1 MSLCTPCTP
10 GPPCDSEYPLLC
22 EPLETTANGK
32 RLVVEDSAACQKTIQ
47 APVSQQVLKTDGAA
61 NLTWT
66 NGANN
71 TVLAKSSTGV
81 VEFDQVQTAYIADSA
96 VTTAKINN
104 SAVTTAKIADSSV
117 TTAKI
122 ADNAITT
129 VKIADNAVNTLEI
142 ANEAVTSAKLRDSA
156 ALSVIGRSANST
168 GVPADIVAGADGRF
182 LRRSSSVLGFGAIV
196 SDDLP
201 AGTVLNAK
209 FYESSTEFVITDFI
223 PFDNSIPQN
232 GEGQQI
238 ISGSITPTKSTS
250 KILGIVS
257 VNGDSSGTNVQTV
270 LAAFR
275 GSVASAIAATWVKY
289 INYSSLIS
297 FEFTDSP
304 NTTSAT
310 TYSIRIGP
318 DSGTLYVNR
327 QQNAPTSLLGGAN
340 KITLT
345 LLEINPS

>member
-10 GPPCDSEYPLLC
+10 CPPCDSEYPLLC
-22 EPLETTANGK
+22 EPHETTANGK
-32 RLVVEDSAACQKTIQ
+32 RLVVEDSAACLKTIQ
-47 APVSQQVLKTDGAA
+47 TPAAQQVLKTDGAG

-66 NGANN
+66 NGANS

-96 VTTAKINN
+96 VTTAKIND
-104 SAVTTAKIADSSV
+104 SAVTTAKIADNAV

-129 VKIADNAVNTLEI
+129 AKIADNAVNTLEI
-142 ANEAVTSAKLRDSA
+142 ANEAVTNAKLRDSA

-168 GVPADIVAGADGRF
+168 GVPADIVAGADGQF

-209 FYESSTEFVITDFI
+209 FYESSTEFVITNVI
-223 PFDNSIPQN
+223 PFDNTVPQN

-238 ISGSITPTKSTS
+238 ISGSITPTKTTS

-257 VNGDSSGTNVQTV
+257 VNGDSDTAGAPTV

-275 GSVASAIAATWVKY
+275 DSVASAISATWVAY
-289 INYSSLIS
+289 ISYSSLIS
-297 FEFTDSP
+297 FEFIDSP

-310 TYSIRIGP
+310 TYSIRVGP
-318 DSGTLYVNR
+318 DSGTLYINR
-327 QQNAPTSLLGGAN
+327 AFSGSILGGSN

>member
-10 GPPCDSEYPLLC
+10 CPPCDSEYPLLC

-47 APVSQQVLKTDGAA
+47 TPATQQVLKTDGAS
-61 NLTWT
+61 NLAWT

-71 TVLAKSSTGV
+71 TVLAKSSTGI

-96 VTTAKINN
+96 VTTAKINDL
-104 SAVTTAKIADSSV
+104 AVVD
-117 TTAKI
+117 
-122 ADNAITT
+122 
-129 VKIADNAVNTLEI
+129 
-142 ANEAVTSAKLRDSA
+142 AKLRDSA

-209 FYESSTEFVITDFI
+209 FYESATEFVITNVI

-238 ISGSITPTKSTS
+238 ITGSITPTKTTS

-257 VNGDSSGTNVQTV
+257 LNGDSSSTSVQTV
-270 LAAFR
+270 VAAFR
-275 GSVASAIAATWVKY
+275 GSVADAIAATWVKY

-327 QQNAPTSLLGGAN
+327 QATAPTSLLGGSN

>member
-1 MSLCTPCTP
+1 MSYCTPC
-10 GPPCDSEYPLLC
+10 PPCDTEYPLLC

-47 APVSQQVLKTDGAA
+47 APVSQQVLKTDGAS
-61 NLTWT
+61 NLAWT
-66 NGANN
+66 NGDN
-71 TVLAKSSTGV
+71 TNVLKKSPTGA
-81 VEFDQVQTAYIADSA
+81 VEFGKVETDYIVDNA
-96 VTTAKINN
+96 VTTAKIVD
-104 SAVTTAKIADSSV
+104 SAITTAKIADSSV

-129 VKIADNAVNTLEI
+129 AKIADNAVNTLEI

-209 FYESSTEFVITDFI
+209 FYDSSTEFVITNVI
-223 PFDNSIPQN
+223 PFDNSTPQN

-238 ISGSITPTKSTS
+238 ITGSITPTKTTS

-257 VNGDSSGTNVQTV
+257 VNGDSSGTSVQTV

-318 DSGTLYVNR
+318 DTGTLYINR
-327 QQNAPTSLLGGAN
+327 DQSGSLLGGSN

>member
-1 MSLCTPCTP
+1 MSYCTPC
-10 GPPCDSEYPLLC
+10 PPCDSEFPLLC

-47 APVSQQVLKTDGAA
+47 TPVAQQVLKTDGAG

-71 TVLAKSSTGV
+71 TVLAKSSTGI

-104 SAVTTAKIADSSV
+104 LAVTTAKIV
-117 TTAKI
+117 
-122 ADNAITT
+122 DNAITT
-129 VKIADNAVNTLEI
+129 AKIADNAVNTLEI

-168 GVPADIVAGADGRF
+168 GVPADIVAGTSGHF
-182 LRRSSSVLGFGAIV
+182 LRRSGTTLGFGAIV
-196 SDDLP
+196 ADDLP

-209 FYESSTEFVITDFI
+209 FYESSTDFTI
-223 PFDNSIPQN
+223 IGIVPLDNTIPQN

-238 ISGSITPTKSTS
+238 ISGTITPSKTTS
-250 KILGIVS
+250 KILGILS
-257 VNGDSSGTNVQTV
+257 LNGDGTTTSVF
-270 LAAFR
+270 AAFR
-275 GSVASAIAATWVKY
+275 DLVADAISSTWVQT
-289 INYSSLIS
+289 ISSSSLVAFQFID
-297 FEFTDSP
+297 TP
-304 NTTSAT
+304 ATTSLV
-310 TYSIRIGP
+310 TYTIRCGP
-318 DSGTLYVNR
+318 GQAGTLYINR
-327 QQNAPTSLLGGAN
+327 NNTVSLLGGSN

>member
-10 GPPCDSEYPLLC
+10 CPPCDSEYPLLC

-47 APVSQQVLKTDGAA
+47 TPASQQVLKTDGAT
-61 NLTWT
+61 NLAWT

-71 TVLAKSSTGV
+71 TVLAKSSTGI

-104 SAVTTAKIADSSV
+104 LAVTTAKIADVNV
-117 TTAKI
+117 TTSKI
-122 ADNAITT
+122 ADSAITT
-129 VKIADNAVNTLEI
+129 AKIADNAVNTLEI

-168 GVPADIVAGADGRF
+168 GVPADIVAGTSGHF
-182 LRRSSSVLGFGAIV
+182 LRRSGTALGFGAIV
-196 SDDLP
+196 ADDLP

-209 FYESSTEFVITDFI
+209 FYESSTEYEINGII
-223 PFDNSIPQN
+223 PLDPTIPQN

-238 ISGSITPTKSTS
+238 ISGTITPSKTTS
-250 KILGIVS
+250 KILGILS
-257 VNGDSSGTNVQTV
+257 LNGDGTTTSVF
-270 LAAFR
+270 AAFR
-275 GSVASAIAATWVKY
+275 NLVADAISSTWVQK
-289 INYSSLIS
+289 ISDSSLVAFQFI
-297 FEFTDSP
+297 DSP
-304 NTTSAT
+304 TTTSSVTYTIRCGPGT
-310 TYSIRIGP
+310 T
-318 DSGTLYVNR
+318 GTLWINKSS
-327 QQNAPTSLLGGAN
+327 AGSLLGGSN

>member
-10 GPPCDSEYPLLC
+10 CPPCDSEYPLLC

-47 APVSQQVLKTDGAA
+47 TPAAQQVLKTDGAS

-96 VTTAKINN
+96 VTTAKIND

-129 VKIADNAVNTLEI
+129 AKIADNAVNTLEI
-142 ANEAVTSAKLRDSA
+142 ADKAVTNAKLRDSA

-168 GVPADIVAGADGRF
+168 GVPADIVAGTSGHF
-182 LRRSSSVLGFGAIV
+182 LRRSGTALGFGAIV
-196 SDDLP
+196 ADDLP

-209 FYESSTEFVITDFI
+209 FYESTAEFVITGI
-223 PFDNSIPQN
+223 VPLDNTIPQN

-238 ISGSITPTKSTS
+238 ILGTITPTKTTS
-250 KILGIVS
+250 KIIGILS
-257 VNGDSSGTNVQTV
+257 LNGDGTTTSVF
-270 LAAFR
+270 AAFR
-275 GSVASAIAATWVKY
+275 DLVASAISSTWVQT
-289 INYSSLIS
+289 ISSSSLVAFQFI
-297 FEFTDSP
+297 DSP
-304 NTTSAT
+304 ATTSLV
-310 TYSIRIGP
+310 TYTIRCGP
-318 DSGTLYVNR
+318 GSAGTLYINR
-327 QQNAPTSLLGGAN
+327 NNTGSLLGGSN

>member
-10 GPPCDSEYPLLC
+10 CPPCDSEYPLLC

-47 APVSQQVLKTDGAA
+47 TPVAQQVLKTDGAS

-71 TVLAKSSTGV
+71 TVLAKSSTGI

-96 VTTAKINN
+96 VTTAKINDL
-104 SAVTTAKIADSSV
+104 AVVDAKIANATISYGKLNLADGSIPG
-117 TTAKI
+117 TKI
-122 ADNAITT
+122 ADKAIT
-129 VKIADNAVNTLEI
+129 N
-142 ANEAVTSAKLRDSA
+142 AKLRDSA

-168 GVPADIVAGADGRF
+168 GVPADIVAGTSGHF
-182 LRRSSSVLGFGAIV
+182 LRRSGTELGFGAIV
-196 SDDLP
+196 ADDLP

-209 FYESSTEFVITDFI
+209 FYESSTEFSITQII
-223 PFDNSIPQN
+223 PIDNTIPQN

-238 ISGSITPTKSTS
+238 ISGTITPTKTTS
-250 KILGIVS
+250 KIIGFVS
-257 VNGDSSGTNVQTV
+257 LNGQTDTNGTPTV
-270 LAAFR
+270 VAAFR
-275 GSVASAIAATWVKY
+275 DFVANAISSTWIANIY
-289 INYSSLIS
+289 YSSLVS
-297 FEFTDSP
+297 FNFIDTP
-304 NTTSAT
+304 ATTSSV
-310 TYSIRIGP
+310 TYTIRCGP
-318 DSGTLYVNR
+318 GSADTLFVNKSN
-327 QQNAPTSLLGGAN
+327 QYGSVLGGSN

>member
-1 MSLCTPCTP
+1 MTPCTP
-10 GPPCDSEYPLLC
+10 APPCDTEFPLLC

-47 APVSQQVLKTDGAA
+47 TPTTQQALKTNSSGNVVWTDGDP
-61 NLTWT
+61 
-66 NGANN
+66 N
-71 TVLAKSSTGV
+71 TVLSKSSTGV

-104 SAVTTAKIADSSV
+104 LAVTTAKIVDVNV

-129 VKIADNAVNTLEI
+129 AKIADNAVNTLEI
-142 ANEAVTSAKLRDSA
+142 ANEAVTNAKLRNSA

-168 GVPADIVAGADGRF
+168 GDPADIVAGADGRF

-209 FYESSTEFVITDFI
+209 FYESDTEFTITNVI
-223 PFDNSIPQN
+223 PFDISVPQN

-238 ISGSITPTKSTS
+238 ITGTITPTKTTS
-250 KILGIVS
+250 KILGIFS
-257 VNGDSSGTNVQTV
+257 MNGDGDGESTV
-270 LAAFR
+270 VAAFR
-275 GSVASAIAATWVKY
+275 NPVAAAIDSTWVKD
-289 INYSSLIS
+289 IRYSSLVAFQFI
-297 FEFTDSP
+297 DAP
-304 NTTSAT
+304 ATTSSV
-310 TYSIRIGP
+310 TYTIRCGP
-318 DSGTLYVNR
+318 GGVGILYVNR
-327 QQNAPTSLLGGAN
+327 SDTGSVLGGSN
-340 KITLT
+340 KISLT